1 MVIVINS
8 VIGGF
13 CWVDLVWLAAS
24 IVWLQVS
31 NYRQLSNYTVQLQLY
46 RMISEKWGCKCSNH
60 IWGNV
65 MVMINPII
73 SPPLAFLVLRDT
85 NSVLLQMENSKS
97 FVEQLYYFFLIIKE
111 NYLRKSLNFHFL
123 MFQFFFM
130 L

>member
-8 VIGGF
+8 VIDGF

-97 FVEQLYYFFLIIKE
+97 FVEQLYYFFLIIKDE
-111 NYLRKSLNFHFL
+111 F
-123 MFQFFFM
+123 
-130 L
+130 